1 MIDKS
6 KDNEGSAAVFAHRAI
21 DSIYPSKE
29 AFDAALRGGKKLRIY
44 IGADATG
51 PHLHLGQLTN
61 LLVLKKLQEAGH
73 EIIFLIG
80 DFTARIGD
88 PSDKLA
94 SRKPLTEKEVKE
106 NYKSFKE
113 QVGRILD
120 LKGKNPVRIEF
131 NSRWLAK
138 IDLAEWLA
146 IEGHFTHQ
154 QMIERD
160 MFQERIKEGKPIN
173 LAEFSYPLMQGYDS
187 VAMDVDAEIGGTD
200 QTFNMLVGRTLLR
213 AYKNKEKFVLTTKL
227 LINPKTGKK
236 IMNKSEGGLV
246 NLDDAP
252 QEIFGKTMALSDESM
267 FAIAELC
274 TEMPDAKIAE
284 LRSAVE
290 KGGNPRDAKLD
301 IAEAVTKTVYG
312 ATEANAAR
320 EHFEKLFSKKEAPED
335 APPLG
340 AASGTTTT
348 LVRNSGVAKSNS
360 EARRLVEQGALEIG
374 GKTIKDPNLELTKL
388 GLKGGEPV
396 KIGKKNFFRIK
407 L

>member
-1 MIDKS
+1 
-6 KDNEGSAAVFAHRAI
+6 
-21 DSIYPSKE
+21 
-29 AFDAALRGGKKLRIY
+29 
-44 IGADATG
+44 
-51 PHLHLGQLTN
+51 LGQLTN